1 MTRLI
6 RAALAALTLTFA
18 PLAAGLA
25 LADDRAD
32 AIRNVIAQQ
41 LDAFRADDWRRAYG
55 YASPEIQRMFRNPGS
70 FGRMVRGGYPMVW
83 RPAEVETGPLIDGP
97 DGPVQIMYF
106 RDADGAHYVAA
117 YEMKQVG
124 GEWRIGG
131 VKIRRTPQASA

>member
-6 RAALAALTLTFA
+6 RAAFAALMLTAA
-18 PLAAGLA
+18 PLAAA
-25 LADDRAD
+25 ADDRAD
-32 AIRNVIAQQ
+32 AIRDVISQQ

-83 RPAEVETGPLIDGP
+83 RPADVETGPLIDGP

-106 RDADGAHYVAA
+106 RDEEGAHYVAA